1 MDLLFIIVGV
11 LGLCIS
17 SVVIFEDRL
26 KTFIEIF
33 ITFFISIILLSWVIL
48 AHVFKQPVIS
58 YHELKTIENN
68 GNKTQIIMVDKNPV
82 NVTER
87 LGAVFEDGTIIERI
101 RTDEVWSMGVFVVIG
116 STSYKVKEIEGE

>member
-1 MDLLFIIVGV
+1 MDFLFIIVGG
-11 LGLCIS
+11 LGLCLS
-17 SVVIFEDRL
+17 SFVIFEDRL
-26 KTFIEIF
+26 KTLIEIF

-82 NVTER
+82 NVTAL

-101 RTDEVWSMGVFVVIG
+101 RTDEVWSMGVFVVFG
-116 STSYKVKEIEGE
+116 STSYKVKEVE